1 MSDHEGHDSSTAVAD
16 ALAAYEETIGDLY
29 AVYAVRFPKAD
40 DLWQGLS
47 AEEYGHASLLT
58 DLGRSA
64 DGAAVFADARRFHLP
79 EIAASR
85 RFVTDQIEVAEA
97 THLSLVEALE
107 SAADLEQQT
116 AEQRAYEV
124 LDGDSANARRVF
136 DHLRESSLRHR
147 ERILARLASLR
158 HAHQ

>member
-1 MSDHEGHDSSTAVAD
+1 MSDHERHDSTAVAE
-16 ALAAYEETIGDLY
+16 ALAAYESTLGDLY
-29 AVYAVRFPKAD
+29 AVYAVKYPKAA

-47 AEEYGHASLLT
+47 AEEYGHASLVT

-64 DGAAVFADARRFHLP
+64 DGAALFADARRFHLP
-79 EIAASR
+79 DIAASR

-124 LDGDSANARRVF
+124 FDADSANTRRVF
-136 DHLRESSLRHR
+136 DLLRESSLRHR
-147 ERILARLASLR
+147 ERILARLASLDR
-158 HAHQ
+158 SHQ